1 MNKEQQRIKIAEAC
15 GLFRIMPLRRTVRKG
30 TPDPNGVK
38 LWYCDEHHGGA
49 ASYLEV
55 PNYLYD
61 LNAMHEAKQLL
72 WKMDWGYRYIF
83 NDNLANII
91 KGRIVNRNEWDA
103 ETLLDATAEQQAE
116 SFLRT
121 LNLWEE

>member
-1 MNKEQQRIKIAEAC
+1 MNKEQQRIKIAEVC
-15 GLFRIMPLRRTVRKG
+15 GWEINKRKWLAKPPNDSWQYLD
-30 TPDPNGVK
+30 TIPD
-38 LWYCDEHHGGA
+38 
-49 ASYLEV
+49 YL
-55 PNYLYD
+55 ND
-61 LNAMHEAKQLL
+61 LNAMHKAKQAL

-83 NDNLANII
+83 NDHLSNII

-116 SFLRT
+116 AFLRT